1 MIVFRIPMGFLV
13 NLRIAISKRV
23 EITFSKIPMEKYLS
37 KKKSY
42 CMTIKNIYTKIF
54 TMNPIKSILLK
65 FEQFLKSLIEI

>member
-37 KKKSY
+37 KKKKLLYDNKKYLHQNIHNESY
-42 CMTIKNIYTKIF
+42 
-54 TMNPIKSILLK
+54 
-65 FEQFLKSLIEI
+65 